1 MIIVR
6 IDKHPS
12 DGSPPEHV
20 ETVTIANVGT
30 MAHNSSSLY
39 GVWRDGRS
47 IQEAPDYTIRSSN
60 LRPTAQELAGLALI
74 DQRGI

>member
-12 DGSPPEHV
+12 DGRQPERI
-20 ETVTIANVGT
+20 ETITIANVNQLDGI
-30 MAHNSSSLY
+30 Y

-47 IQEAPDYTIRSSN
+47 IQEAPDYTVNPSDM
-60 LRPTAQELAGLALI
+60 RPSAQDLAGLALI
-74 DQRGI
+74 DLRGT

>member
-1 MIIVR
+1 MIVVR
-6 IDKHPS
+6 IEIHPS
-12 DGSPPEHV
+12 SGAPQPEHI
-20 ETVTIANVGT
+20 ETVTIANVNELDGI
-30 MAHNSSSLY
+30 Y